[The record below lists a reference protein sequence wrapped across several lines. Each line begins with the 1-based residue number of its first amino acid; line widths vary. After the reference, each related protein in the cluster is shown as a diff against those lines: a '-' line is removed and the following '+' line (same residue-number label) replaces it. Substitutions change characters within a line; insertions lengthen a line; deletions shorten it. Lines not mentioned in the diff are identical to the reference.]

1 MPYIKNMDGVQ
12 HPDWRFFSIS
22 LAAFVANDNVV
33 EIELPPGSQVIDGFI
48 NKTTAFNTTGTDTI
62 KIGDSVDDDRY
73 LAATTLKTVALTA
86 ITPTG
91 FLHGYA
97 GSPSKLRITR
107 TPADTAATAGEV
119 IIAVATLALG
129 KSYHTQG

>member
-1 MPYIKNMDGVQ
+1 MYVKNSDGVQ
-12 HPDWRFFSIS
+12 HADWRFFAIP
-22 LAAFVANDNVV
+22 LALFVANSNVV

-91 FLHGYA
+91 YLHGYA
-97 GSPSKLRITR
+97 GTPSKLRITR
-107 TPADTAATAGEV
+107 TPQDTAATAGEV
-119 IIAVATLALG
+119 IVGVATLALG

>member
-1 MPYIKNMDGVQ
+1 MSYIKNSDGVQ
-12 HPDWRFFSIS
+12 SPAWRFFAIS

-33 EIELPPGSQVIDGFI
+33 EIEVQPGSQVIDGFI

-62 KIGDSVDDDRY
+62 KIGDDADDDRY
-73 LAATTLKTVALTA
+73 LAATSLKTTGLAA

-97 GSPSKLRITR
+97 GSSNKLRITR

-119 IIAVATLALG
+119 IIAIATLALG
-129 KSYHTQG
+129 KACYTQG